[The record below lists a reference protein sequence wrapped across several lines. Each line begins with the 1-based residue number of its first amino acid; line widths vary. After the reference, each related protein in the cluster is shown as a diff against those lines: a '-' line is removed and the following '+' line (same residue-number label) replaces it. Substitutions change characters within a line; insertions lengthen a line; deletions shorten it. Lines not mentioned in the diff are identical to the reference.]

1 MKPAAR
7 LTGTFATG
15 CLSFVLASVATASN
29 PEDHLKLSL
38 TAFLVF
44 EFCVGVLFP
53 TIGVLKSD
61 VVPERVRG
69 TMYNFYR
76 LPLNGIVVGLLLS
89 SISMATCFKLN
100 ALLLSIALAS
110 VLGIGG
116 AFGAI
121 TRRLP

>member
-76 LPLNGIVVGLLLS
+76 LPLNGIVVGLLLFLALV
-89 SISMATCFKLN
+89 SMFML
-100 ALLLSIALAS
+100 
-110 VLGIGG
+110 
-116 AFGAI
+116 
-121 TRRLP
+121 TRTGSKKEDYNNLKDVERG